1 MREFRAR
8 LRRYLVARAGVA
20 RAARGMTLLEIMVVI
35 AIIGIVAT
43 AVGVGVVGY
52 LNKAK
57 IDACR
62 AQIRNI
68 SQALDI
74 TAADSDYPNALSSLT
89 EGSTAPLKAKQL
101 KDPWQQEFIYN
112 YPSGKGGGNQYD
124 LCSRG
129 PDKREG
135 TEDDICNE

>member
-1 MREFRAR
+1 MELRKYLLGR
-8 LRRYLVARAGVA
+8 LSAARAS
-20 RAARGMTLLEIMVVI
+20 RGMTLLEIMVVI

-43 AVGVGVVGY
+43 SVGVGVVGY
-52 LNKAK
+52 LGKAK
-57 IDACR
+57 IDSCK

-74 TAADSDYPNALSSLT
+74 ASADSDYPSALSTLT
-89 EGSTAPLKAKQL
+89 EGANAPLKAKQL

-112 YPSGKGGGNQYD
+112 YPSQKGDQRYD
-124 LCSRG
+124 LCSKG

-135 TEDDICNE
+135 TEDDICND

>member
-1 MREFRAR
+1 MNRI
-8 LRRYLVARAGVA
+8 RRYLVARASAA
-20 RAARGMTLLEIMVVI
+20 RSARGMTLLEIMVVI

-57 IDACR
+57 VDACK

-74 TAADSDYPNALSSLT
+74 FAADSDYPASLTTLT
-89 EGSTAPLKAKQL
+89 EGTNAPLKPKQL
-101 KDPWQQEFIYN
+101 KDPWGQEFIYN
-112 YPSGKGGGNQYD
+112 YPSAKGGGQYD

-129 PDKREG
+129 PDRREG

>member
-1 MREFRAR
+1 MRERV
-8 LRRYLVARAGVA
+8 LRYLIARASAA

-43 AVGVGVVGY
+43 SVGIGVVGY

-57 IDACR
+57 VDACK

-74 TAADSDYPNALSSLT
+74 TAADSDYPSSLSVLT
-89 EGSTAPLKAKQL
+89 EGASAPLKAKQL

-112 YPSGKGGGNQYD
+112 YPSAKGSGAPYD

-129 PDKREG
+129 PDRREG

>member
-1 MREFRAR
+1 MSIRKYLLAR
-8 LRRYLVARAGVA
+8 KAAA
-20 RAARGMTLLEIMVVI
+20 KAARGMTLLEIMVVI

-43 AVGVGVVGY
+43 AIGVGVVGY

-57 IDACR
+57 IDACK

-74 TAADSDYPNALSSLT
+74 FAADSDYPTALGGLA
-89 EGSTAPLKAKQL
+89 EGPNAPLKPKQL
-101 KDPWQQEFIYN
+101 KDPWGQEFIYN
-112 YPSGKGGGNQYD
+112 YPGQKQQSRYD
-124 LCSRG
+124 LCSKG
-129 PDKREG
+129 PDRREG